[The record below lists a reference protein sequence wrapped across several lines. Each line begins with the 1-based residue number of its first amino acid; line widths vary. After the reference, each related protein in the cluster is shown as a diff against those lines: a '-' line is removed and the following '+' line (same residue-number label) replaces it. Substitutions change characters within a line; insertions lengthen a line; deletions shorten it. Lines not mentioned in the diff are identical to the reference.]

1 MAKKF
6 SAALFG
12 ILLLL
17 PLWAGAQLRIEISGV
32 GKVQIP
38 IAIAS
43 FQGEAGVPQE
53 ISAIIRA
60 DLEGSGLFK
69 LVPAAASGA
78 PLNETTPI
86 TYSDWK
92 GRGADALV
100 TGSITK
106 LSDGRYDVRFRLL
119 DTVRESHLGSLSYAT
134 TPTLLRFTA
143 HQISDFIYQK
153 LAGEA
158 GVFSTR
164 MAYVA
169 KQGTRYELLV
179 TDIDGHNPQA
189 ALLSN
194 EPIISPVWSPD
205 SRKLAYVSFQTGKPV
220 IYVRTL
226 ATREVI
232 PVASFKG
239 SNSAPAWSPDGKQLA
254 VVLSRSGLQQI
265 YLINADGSNL
275 RRLTT
280 SNGID
285 TNPTFSPDGRTLY
298 FTSDRGG
305 SPQIY
310 RVSPNGGEPERV
322 TFGGDYNVRPAISPD
337 SNTLAYVTRRDGR
350 YRIAVMDLATRN
362 ERVLTDGTNDDSPS
376 FAPNGRFILY
386 ETKNGRVDVL
396 AMVSLDGTLRK
407 TLPSVNA
414 TDTRDPVW
422 GPFFKY

>member
-1 MAKKF
+1 MAKKL

-17 PLWAGAQLRIEISGV
+17 PVWAGAQLRIEISGV

-38 IAIAS
+38 IAVAS

-69 LVPAAASGA
+69 LVDTGSSATS
-78 PLNETTPI
+78 LNETTPVNHAE
-86 TYSDWK
+86 WK
-92 GRGADALV
+92 NRGADTLV
-100 TGSITK
+100 SGSITK

-119 DTVRESHLGSLSYAT
+119 DNVKESNLGSLSYAA
-134 TPTLLRFTA
+134 TPALLRFTA

-153 LAGEA
+153 LVGEA

-169 KQGTRYELLV
+169 KQGKRYELLV

-189 ALLSN
+189 AVLSN
-194 EPIISPVWSPD
+194 EPIISPAWSPD

-226 ATREVI
+226 STKEVI

-265 YLINADGSNL
+265 YLIDADGSNL

-285 TNPTFSPDGRTLY
+285 TNPTFSPDGRHLY

-305 SPQIY
+305 SPQVY
-310 RVSPNGGEPERV
+310 RVAPSGGEPERV
-322 TFGGDYNVRPAISPD
+322 TFSGDYNVRPAISPD
-337 SNTLAYVTRRDGR
+337 GNMLAYVARRDGR
-350 YRIAVMDLATRN
+350 YRIAVLDLSNRN
-362 ERVLTDGTNDDSPS
+362 ERVLTNSANDDSPS

-386 ETKNGRVDVL
+386 ETKNGRADTL
-396 AMVSLDGTLRK
+396 AIVSLDGTLHK